1 MITIKK
7 KLTLPEYRER
17 KEVYETL
24 GYKEI
29 SVEPVSDLY
38 VRVTYEVDNEDPYYP
53 TIRRLEKKLYRKGPL
68 FFPVILMVLI
78 SFGLLSTFVVL
89 LAKEGENF
97 DLLSNSLAFLLPA
110 FIVLAL
116 DVLYTL
122 FYFSMNK
129 KIMEESPLS
138 KEDIT
143 SIVNRIRNK

>member
-1 MITIKK
+1 MIIIKK
-7 KLTLPEYRER
+7 KLTIPEYRER
-17 KEVYETL
+17 QEVYKTL
-24 GYKEI
+24 GYKEVNV
-29 SVEPVSDLY
+29 VEKGY
-38 VRVTYEVDNEDPYYP
+38 HAYVTYEVDETDKHYSA
-53 TIRRLEKKLYRKGPL
+53 IRHLEKKLYRKGPL

-97 DLLSNSLAFLLPA
+97 DLLSNSLALLLPA